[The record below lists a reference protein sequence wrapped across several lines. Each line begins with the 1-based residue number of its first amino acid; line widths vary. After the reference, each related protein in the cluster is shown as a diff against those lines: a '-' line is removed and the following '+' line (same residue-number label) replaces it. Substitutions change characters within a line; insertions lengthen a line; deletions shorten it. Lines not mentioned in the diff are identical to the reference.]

1 MTKFTTKTPAHERAV
16 KNRRGLEI
24 TYKNGCTVTVTN
36 AVVKT
41 ITDNSQVWAENFIVA
56 RAAIDVAFEA
66 ALKVAKDKGMT
77 RTEGGIVLAA
87 ILGADSISKV
97 FPDDEKLSKSFKDK
111 WQYFARDL
119 LSNQGNK
126 NDPNAKDKTLL
137 TTEKVEVQASQDSL
151 ADTLVNDKVKFGAIL
166 ATRLDMK
173 SRIDVIRA
181 MLADCT
187 ADEIEEVTNALL
199 APSLAAEQK
208 SGATKV
214 PPTRQT
220 KTKGQAKLI

>member
-41 ITDNSQVWAENFIVA
+41 ITDNSQAWAENFIVA

-137 TTEKVEVQASQDSL
+137 ATEKVGVQATQ
-151 ADTLVNDKVKFGAIL
+151 DTLVETLIKDKIEFGAIL

-208 SGATKV
+208 AGATKV